1 MTESLILRD
10 SAVTPRALEWDMK
23 ATEVMVMERVSRIE
37 ALRLTGA
44 QVAALLEVSEE
55 KLAAWVADGLSVE
68 ESDIIEVGLSLL
80 EGVRRYS
87 NAA

>member
-1 MTESLILRD
+1 
-10 SAVTPRALEWDMK
+10 MK
-23 ATEVMVMERVSRIE
+23 AGEVMVMERVSRIE

-55 KLAAWVADGLSVE
+55 KLAAWMTDRLSVE
-68 ESDIIEVGLSLL
+68 ESDVIEVGLSLL
-80 EGVRRYS
+80 EGVRRYR